1 MSVMLLDIK
10 EYADVASTIIECPE
24 YYDRFYSFREQ
35 AFHNQMDK
43 PTMEGTEHAIKAFVE
58 RLYISNQLAFIT
70 MYGKAKEETIVRLE
84 EHELNGGL
92 LGSKAFLRTLESIHY
107 NLYTNAGR
115 IFLGREDEER
125 LERYIHY
132 LRDKLLAEHLDI

>member
-1 MSVMLLDIK
+1 M
-10 EYADVASTIIECPE
+10 IECPE

-35 AFHNQMDK
+35 AFHNQMGK

-58 RLYISNQLAFIT
+58 RLYLANQLAFIT

-84 EHELNGGL
+84 EHELDGGL
-92 LGSKAFLRTLESIHY
+92 LGSKSFLRTLESIHY

-125 LERYIHY
+125 LERYIRY
-132 LRDKLLAEHLDI
+132 LRSKLLAEHLDI